1 MSRKKNKQS
10 DASARNSKHRRAV
23 VSRIF
28 GAYYDLLP
36 LPELEPELRGRLRG
50 RLRLEDRSEDTSS
63 RRPGED
69 AMRRRH
75 LLIVGDH
82 VDYSLDAKQEH
93 GAIVE
98 ELCERENVV
107 YRAQGHEL
115 HSLGANLDRAVAV
128 ISLARPAPRW
138 GFLDRFLASC
148 AGGGVEAHIVFSKI
162 DAVAEEDLP
171 DIERMID
178 LYRRLGYGV
187 YVLNLLAPEQHNGE
201 VARITAITRKG
212 VTMLAGQS
220 GTGKST
226 LLNLL
231 LGTEVQET
239 GEVSDSTGKGR
250 HTTTNSR
257 LFVHT
262 NRTALFIDTP
272 GVKDWGVQ
280 HIGREDLLAGYPE
293 LQPAFEDCEFRDC
306 LHESDSRGCAVQAV
320 LQKSREFYREYY
332 EKIEDIEDDPNIAVP
347 AHEPGTVHPER
358 LRSLEAMID
367 SLKYSLKV
375 RTGDYI
381 KATGRVRTGR
391 IPGN

>member
-10 DASARNSKHRRAV
+10 GAAVGERKRAV

-82 VDYSLDAKQEH
+82 VDYSVDAKQEH
-93 GAIVE
+93 AAIVE
-98 ELCERENVV
+98 ELRERDNVV

-128 ISLARPAPRW
+128 ISLAQPAPRW

-148 AGGGVEAHIVFSKI
+148 ASGGVEAHIVFSKI
-162 DAVAEEDLP
+162 DAVAEEDAP
-171 DIERMID
+171 DIERLIA

-187 YVLNLLAPEQHNGE
+187 YVLNLLAPEKHSGD

-231 LGTEVQET
+231 LGREVQET
-239 GEVSDSTGKGR
+239 AEVSDSTGKGR

-257 LFVHT
+257 LFVHA
-262 NRTALFIDTP
+262 NRTAMFIDTP

-280 HIGREDLLAGYPE
+280 HISRAELLAGYPE
-293 LQPAFEDCEFRDC
+293 LRPAFDECEFRDC

-332 EKIEDIEDDPNIAVP
+332 EKIEDIEADPNVAVP
-347 AHEPGTVHPER
+347 PHEAGTVHPER
-358 LRSLEAMID
+358 RRSLDAMID